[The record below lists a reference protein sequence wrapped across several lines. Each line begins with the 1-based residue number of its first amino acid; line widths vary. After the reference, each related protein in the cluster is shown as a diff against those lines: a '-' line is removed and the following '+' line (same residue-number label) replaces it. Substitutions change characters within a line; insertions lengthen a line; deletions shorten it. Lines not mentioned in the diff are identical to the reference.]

1 MHETFRLLNNI
12 LRYRF
17 KQQVQSQSENGAPN
31 ILGWDELALIKHTV
45 EHEIQRIQAD
55 YDIDVSVN
63 PSASILRHGPISGL
77 SFPTPALRSS
87 ATSGMHT
94 PPPATPPSL
103 SSGGKLG
110 RVSLHWLS
118 AYAAFMTAKILW
130 SRMIRLD
137 IRTDEESAA
146 AVESILQIAL
156 LLRRSEGKNMH
167 ARLLPSLIWPLPLFV
182 AGIESVDEVWADWVK
197 MFISGIEGRVSES
210 SESSRE
216 PQNVEMLALMED
228 VRRRQ
233 DVAGTRVQVADLM
246 AEKGLT
252 TAMFVF

>member
-1 MHETFRLLNNI
+1 MLNNI
-12 LRYRF
+12 LRYRA
-17 KQQVQSQSENGAPN
+17 KQQAQSRNPNIPQN
-31 ILGWDELALIKHTV
+31 ILGWDELSLIKRTI
-45 EHEIQRIQAD
+45 EHEIQRVQAD

-63 PSASILRHGPISGL
+63 PSASILRNGPISGMRF
-77 SFPTPALRSS
+77 STS
-87 ATSGMHT
+87 AHGNSASPSVSGMPT

-103 SSGGKLG
+103 SAGKLS

-130 SRMIRLD
+130 SRLIRLD
-137 IRTDEESAA
+137 IRTDEESTA

-156 LLRRSEGKNMH
+156 LLRRSEGKDMH

-182 AGIESVDEVWADWVK
+182 AGIESVDEVWADWVRL
-197 MFISGIEGRVSES
+197 FISGVEGRISES
-210 SESSRE
+210 SGATNGS
-216 PQNVEMLALMED
+216 QNVKMLALMEEI
-228 VRRRQ
+228 RKRQ
-233 DVAGTRVQVADLM
+233 GVSGTRIRVADLM